1 MKTAVVLGTFDGL
14 HKGHRAVI
22 EAAGGFYTVAVTFGI
37 PPKAYFGSEL
47 KLLMTPK
54 DKAEGLKALGVN
66 EIYSL
71 DFGKVCDISAR
82 DFLLHITEKFSPS
95 LIVCGFN
102 YRFGKGAAGDTGT
115 LSSFCKRRG
124 IDLKVID
131 SVGGDNPV
139 SSSALRALIE
149 NGDTAAANE
158 QIYGGFG
165 FSSPVLHGDCR
176 GRVLGFPTV
185 NQEFP
190 AELILPKF
198 GVYASKVIIDGREYE
213 SITNLGVRPTY
224 KTDFTGCETF
234 IKDFTGDIYGKTV
247 TLKLLRFIRPEKK
260 FSSNRELESTVKADI
275 ESVLGVKI

>member
-37 PPKAYFGSEL
+37 PPKAVLSGEL
-47 KLLMTPK
+47 KLLMTME
-54 DKAEGLKALGVN
+54 DKAAGLKALGVN

-71 DFGKVCDISAR
+71 DFSKVCNISPG

-102 YRFGKGAAGDTGT
+102 YRFGKDAAGDTGT
-115 LSSFCKRRG
+115 LSSFCKRHG
-124 IDLKVID
+124 IDLKIAE
-131 SVGGDNPV
+131 SVGGDKPV
-139 SSSALRALIE
+139 SSSALRALIAK
-149 NGDTAAANE
+149 GDTAAANE

-190 AELILPKF
+190 AELTVPKF

-247 TLKLLRFIRPEKK
+247 TLKLLRFVRPERK
-260 FSSNRELESTVKADI
+260 FSSRRELENTVKADI
-275 ESVLGVKI
+275 KSVLGVEI